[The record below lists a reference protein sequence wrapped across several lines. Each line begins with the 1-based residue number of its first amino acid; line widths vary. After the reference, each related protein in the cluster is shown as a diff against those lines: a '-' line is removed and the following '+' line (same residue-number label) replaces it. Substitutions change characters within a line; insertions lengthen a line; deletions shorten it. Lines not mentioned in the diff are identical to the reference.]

1 LSVPKSLL
9 PKGSVDQVVGWAN
22 WTGSRFGLVLLAF
35 AALYPVLTGDQ
46 SLLLQYIPIGIY
58 AIVTVGLNFCLGSAG
73 EFALGQAGVFAAGAY
88 TAGILTSEYHWS
100 FWVALP
106 FAVVVAA
113 GVGLLAGA
121 PGLRVGGWYFA
132 LTTLFVAAVIPEI
145 AEVSPHT
152 GGQQGIGT
160 IPFPSV
166 AGVTLSYTQLYLFIL
181 FSLVVLMLLLANFMR
196 SRWGLAFVSMR
207 QSNRAAESTGIAV
220 LRMKLLAYTIAGVFA
235 GYAGAILPHI
245 DGYLSPDAFP
255 FSLSILFI
263 AAVTIGG
270 IGSFAGPVVGVALL
284 QILPNAVSGFT
295 KYSLLIYGSLLII
308 GMIFIRDGLVPT
320 ARHLWVRLV
329 VATSRR
335 RGWVADD
342 HPPPRTDVEV
352 DDAVDAAIAEELESF
367 RAAGRAAAGGP
378 LDGVLEGTR
387 RDPLVV
393 DGVSKRF
400 GGVQALEGVSLAAEP
415 GQLTAVIGPNGSG
428 KTTLLNMVLGFYS
441 VDAGRITLGDRVLS
455 GRRPF
460 QVSRAGVARTFQT
473 PVIIPGR
480 SCCENVMSGM
490 FRQRRVTVA
499 EILVRAPRARRDW
512 LAARTKALDLLDA
525 VGLGPEAER
534 EASSLTAGQQRL
546 LEIARALATDPVAI
560 LLDEPAAGLV
570 GHEVTALAT
579 LLAALRD
586 QGYIVV
592 LVEHNVNLVMS
603 IADHVVVLDQG
614 RVVADADPASVQ
626 ADPRVLACY
635 LGEVANA

>member
-1 LSVPKSLL
+1 
-9 PKGSVDQVVGWAN
+9 
-22 WTGSRFGLVLLAF
+22 
-35 AALYPVLTGDQ
+35 
-46 SLLLQYIPIGIY
+46 
-58 AIVTVGLNFCLGSAG
+58 
-73 EFALGQAGVFAAGAY
+73 
-88 TAGILTSEYHWS
+88 
-100 FWVALP
+100 
-106 FAVVVAA
+106 
-113 GVGLLAGA
+113 
-121 PGLRVGGWYFA
+121 
-132 LTTLFVAAVIPEI
+132 
-145 AEVSPHT
+145 
-152 GGQQGIGT
+152 
-160 IPFPSV
+160 
-166 AGVTLSYTQLYLFIL
+166 
-181 FSLVVLMLLLANFMR
+181 
-196 SRWGLAFVSMR
+196 
-207 QSNRAAESTGIAV
+207 
-220 LRMKLLAYTIAGVFA
+220 
-235 GYAGAILPHI
+235 
-245 DGYLSPDAFP
+245 
-255 FSLSILFI
+255 
-263 AAVTIGG
+263 
-270 IGSFAGPVVGVALL
+270 
-284 QILPNAVSGFT
+284 
-295 KYSLLIYGSLLII
+295 
-308 GMIFIRDGLVPT
+308 
-320 ARHLWVRLV
+320 LWVRLV

-460 QVSRAGVARTFQT
+460 QVSRAGVART
-473 PVIIPGR
+473 
-480 SCCENVMSGM
+480 
-490 FRQRRVTVA
+490 
-499 EILVRAPRARRDW
+499 
-512 LAARTKALDLLDA
+512 KALDLLDA

-603 IADHVVVLDQG
+603 IADHVVVIDQG
-614 RVVADADPASVQ
+614 RVVADAYS
-626 ADPRVLACY
+626 
-635 LGEVANA
+635 